1 MKAVRIHSFGGADL
15 LMYEEAPMPV
25 PAAGEVR
32 IKVRAAGVNP
42 FDWKI
47 RMGGFEKMIG
57 HQLPLTLGWDVAGD
71 IESVGAGVTEFTVG
85 DAVYGLADYT
95 VNGAYAEYIVVKAS
109 IIAPKPKRL
118 DYLQAASVPMAAE
131 TAYLAMY
138 DTGQVKAGQKVLIH
152 GAAGSVGG
160 FAVQLAR
167 IRGAHVIGT
176 ASGDKA
182 DYVKSLGADQVIDY
196 KTEHFETIA
205 KDVDLVLDTLG
216 GKTQELSWQV
226 LKPGGLLVS
235 TVQPPKPPV
244 NAPAGVQGKIIGVQP
259 NADSLRAITAFI
271 DSGQLKTL
279 VQQIIPLSEARQA
292 HELLEAGLSKPGKVI
307 LQVLVIA
314 LLRRPRFELCEGRV
328 FDERTAP
335 PIVKGQ

>member
-1 MKAVRIHSFGGADL
+1 
-15 LMYEEAPMPV
+15 MYEDAPMPA

-47 RMGGFEKMIG
+47 RTGIYKNMIP
-57 HQLPLTLGWDVAGD
+57 HQLPLILGWDVAGD

-85 DAVYGLADYT
+85 DAVYGLADT
-95 VNGAYAEYIVVKAS
+95 TINGAYAEYIVVKAS
-109 IIAPKPKRL
+109 IIASKPNRL
-118 DYLQAASVPMAAE
+118 DYLQAASVPLAAE

-152 GAAGSVGG
+152 GASGSVGG
-160 FAVQLAR
+160 FAVQLAK

-176 ASGDKA
+176 ASGAQA
-182 DYVKSLGADQVIDY
+182 DYVKSLGADWVIDY

-226 LKPGGLLVS
+226 LRPGGLLVS
-235 TVQPPKPPV
+235 IVQPPV
-244 NAPAGVQGKIIGVQP
+244 NTPAGVGGKFIVVQP
-259 NADSLRAITAFI
+259 NADSLRAITALI
-271 DSGQLKTL
+271 DAGQLKTL
-279 VQQIIPLSEARQA
+279 VQQVLPLSEARQA

-307 LQVLVIA
+307 LQVA
-314 LLRRPRFELCEGRV
+314 G
-328 FDERTAP
+328 
-335 PIVKGQ
+335 

>member
-15 LMYEEAPMPV
+15 LMYEDAPIPS

-47 RMGGFEKMIG
+47 RTGIYKNMIP
-57 HQLPLTLGWDVAGD
+57 HQLPLILGWDVAGD

-85 DAVYGLADYT
+85 DAVYGLADT
-95 VNGAYAEYIVVKAS
+95 TINGAYAEYIVVKAS
-109 IIAPKPKRL
+109 ILAPKPKRL
-118 DYLQAASVPMAAE
+118 DYLQAASVPLAAE

-152 GAAGSVGG
+152 GASGSVGG
-160 FAVQLAR
+160 FAVQLAK

-176 ASGDKA
+176 ASGAQA
-182 DYVKSLGADQVIDY
+182 DYVKSLGADRVIDY

-235 TVQPPKPPV
+235 IVQPPV
-244 NAPAGVQGKIIGVQP
+244 NAPAGVQGKFIVVQP
-259 NADSLRAITAFI
+259 NADSLRAITALI
-271 DSGQLKTL
+271 DAGQLKTL
-279 VQQIIPLSEARQA
+279 VQQIMPLSEARQA

-307 LQVLVIA
+307 LQVA
-314 LLRRPRFELCEGRV
+314 G
-328 FDERTAP
+328 
-335 PIVKGQ
+335 